1 MTGLL
6 TAVVVLSAGTGAV
19 TAVLVLSVSQRRR
32 ARRAVTGVM
41 VAAAHG
47 VITGRDLGRYSRA
60 GE

>member
-1 MTGLL
+1 MTGRSA
-6 TAVVVLSAGTGAV
+6 AVVVLSAGIGAA
-19 TAVLVLSVSQRRR
+19 TAVLVLSVSQHRR

-47 VITGRDLGRYSRA
+47 VITGRDLDRYSRA